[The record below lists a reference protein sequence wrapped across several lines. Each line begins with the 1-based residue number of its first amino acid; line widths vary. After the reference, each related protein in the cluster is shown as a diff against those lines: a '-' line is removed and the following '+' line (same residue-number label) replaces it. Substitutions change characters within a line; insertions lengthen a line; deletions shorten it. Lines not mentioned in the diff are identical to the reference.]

1 MYDQLN
7 RLAASLAPTYTG
19 KGYMAGNLHKLT
31 IGNYVYDQPGI
42 LTSLTYDITEESPW
56 EIDKDNQLPFYIKV
70 TGMKFIP
77 IHQFRPEATF
87 KPAGSDQNSVHDYIN
102 QPSS

>member
-19 KGYMAGNLHKLT
+19 QGYMAGNLHELT
-31 IGNYVYDQPGI
+31 IGNYVYEQPGI
-42 LTSLTYDITEESPW
+42 ITSLTYEIMDESPW
-56 EIDKDNQLPFYIKV
+56 ELRTGIQLPFYIKV
-70 TGMKFIP
+70 TGIKFIP

-87 KPAGSDQNSVHDYIN
+87 KPAGSDQNSVHAYIN
-102 QPSS
+102 Q